1 MRLGRAWNRTLVYFD
16 IAEPEEADFPAEIS
30 LFKSALGILVGAAV
44 AGTLFGFF
52 EHDIASGAIFGA
64 LWLGLMVLRSALA
77 RHRARRSS
85 P

>member
-1 MRLGRAWNRTLVYFD
+1 MGLARARNRTLAYFEV
-16 IAEPEEADFPAEIS
+16 IEPDEADFPAETS

-44 AGTLFGFF
+44 AGALFGLF

-64 LWLGLMVLRSALA
+64 LWLGLMVLRSAWA
-77 RHRARRSS
+77 RRRARRSS